1 MSLLTDSPFELIIHP
16 HDSRFWVWQHV
27 ADPEVVAACIMHSQT
42 SDVVDAELLKAA
54 NPDLKTISTFS
65 VGYGMCEAE
74 ILGLMSDHIDL
85 EGCKKKGIRLGH
97 TPGVLSDAV
106 ADVAVMLVLMTMRRV
121 EEGIAL
127 VKSGGV
133 SVLLHRNCKSPFGT
147 AVAVWFPSIEASLA
161 PFQLALRLRRADVHS
176 GPPSP
181 GPPFVMCGPAISHPS
196 LTLSFLGFGRIS
208 HKVLSRLLSFTS
220 KSHTPTITYTS
231 SRARPN
237 QSDIDADFSRTFGV
251 TVRRVEVDELAR
263 GADVLV
269 VLCDMNIQTV
279 GLVDKE
285 FLERMKSTAILVNAA
300 RVRCPMFYGDIRLM
314 GVVGT
319 DCELGGLG
327 RSAGECTIRGSGA
340 GRDHRRAGH
349 RRESSLWSRRRI
361 VRQP

>member
-42 SDVVDAELLKAA
+42 SDVVDAELLTAA

-161 PFQLALRLRRADVHS
+161 PFQLALRLRRADVHR

-181 GPPFVMCGPAISHPS
+181 GPPLRDVRSRHLPPLPNTLLPRLWPDLSQSALTSPQLHLQISH
-196 LTLSFLGFGRIS
+196 S
-208 HKVLSRLLSFTS
+208 HHHLHLL
-220 KSHTPTITYTS
+220 P
-231 SRARPN
+231 RPAE
-237 QSDIDADFSRTFGV
+237 SIRHRCGLLPYL
-251 TVRRVEVDELAR
+251 RRHR
-263 GADVLV
+263 
-269 VLCDMNIQTV
+269 Q
-279 GLVDKE
+279 
-285 FLERMKSTAILVNAA
+285 
-300 RVRCPMFYGDIRLM
+300 
-314 GVVGT
+314 
-319 DCELGGLG
+319 
-327 RSAGECTIRGSGA
+327 A
-340 GRDHRRAGH
+340 GRGG
-349 RRESSLWSRRRI
+349 
-361 VRQP
+361 